1 MGAGGGS
8 GAAAVLLL
16 VVVAALLVGAAGH
29 LYPGEGESGG
39 SRSGREAARV
49 GRGPFAKM
57 EPPPVVDGVP
67 SSVGGLVARTVS
79 PASRGA
85 GSR

>member
-1 MGAGGGS
+1 M
-8 GAAAVLLL
+8 LLM

-39 SRSGREAARV
+39 SWSGREASRLGRV
-49 GRGPFAKM
+49 PFAKM
-57 EPPPVVDGVP
+57 EPPPVVDGVQ
-67 SSVGGLVARTVS
+67 SSVGGLVARTVP